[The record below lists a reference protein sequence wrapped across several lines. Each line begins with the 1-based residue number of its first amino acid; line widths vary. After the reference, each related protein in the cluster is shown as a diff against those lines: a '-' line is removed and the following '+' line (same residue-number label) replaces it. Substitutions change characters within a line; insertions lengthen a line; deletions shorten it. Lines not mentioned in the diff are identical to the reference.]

1 MPTLPTCKSTATV
14 TRGLR
19 GFGSA
24 PLVAGPDAKGISRAL
39 AIADAAGGFPDD
51 VFAMQEQLRGEWTCS
66 DPACRD
72 VWVVFESVSDF
83 NVRILLSGSSGD
95 SWITDLVLEIDFTI
109 FCAPPPPSE
118 EEQQEPEEEGP
129 IDWDSDAPHY
139 GYYKEKRI
147 WVAAKPPPRARRP
160 TCCGR

>member
-19 GFGSA
+19 GFGSV
-24 PLVAGPDAKGISRAL
+24 PLSVGFFAKGISRAL
-39 AIADAAGGFPDD
+39 AIADAAKGFPDD
-51 VFAMQEQLRGEWTCS
+51 VFAMQEQLRSEWTCS
-66 DPACRD
+66 HPECRD

-83 NVRILLSGSSGD
+83 NVRILLSDMSGD
-95 SWITDLVLEIDFTI
+95 SWNTSLVLEIDFTI

-129 IDWDSDAPHY
+129 IDWDLDEPRY
-139 GYYKEKRI
+139 GYYTEKRE
-147 WVAAKPPPRARRP
+147 WVAAKPPPGATEPRD
-160 TCCGR
+160 G